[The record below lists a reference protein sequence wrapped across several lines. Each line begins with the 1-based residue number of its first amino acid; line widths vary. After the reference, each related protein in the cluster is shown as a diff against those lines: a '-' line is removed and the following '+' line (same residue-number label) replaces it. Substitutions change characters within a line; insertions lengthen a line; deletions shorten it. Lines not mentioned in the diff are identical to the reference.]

1 MQGKEK
7 NYFFSFSN
15 TFQTPILCTLQLP
28 KTHFYVTELTKLS
41 DMWSLRSK
49 YLENLRIKFIPK
61 TSKKTK
67 KDKNIYVIRA
77 ICVTCGRFAQNL
89 PKIKKK
95 IFIP

>member
-1 MQGKEK
+1 MQDKEK

-49 YLENLRIKFIPK
+49 SFENLRIKFIPK
-61 TSKKTK
+61 TSKIDEK
-67 KDKNIYVIRA
+67 
-77 ICVTCGRFAQNL
+77 GRKL
-89 PKIKKK
+89 
-95 IFIP
+95 